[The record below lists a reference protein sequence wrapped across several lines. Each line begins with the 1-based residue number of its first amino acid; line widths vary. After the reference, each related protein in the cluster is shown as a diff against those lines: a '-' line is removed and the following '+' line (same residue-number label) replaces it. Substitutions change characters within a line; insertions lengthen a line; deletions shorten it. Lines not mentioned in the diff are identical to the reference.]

1 MKRSSHV
8 LLVLMGVT
16 GATAVGHYL
25 DQRRECVQQ
34 APAAKPGIPQQKAQ
48 QAVPQTTQPCG
59 RNTFTTRTGSRGWW
73 WGSSNSRDYASTSTS
88 ERTRTASSSTTSGSG
103 IFRGGFGSTG
113 RGFFSGS

>member
-16 GATAVGHYL
+16 GSTAVGHYL

-34 APAAKPGIPQQKAQ
+34 AQVAKPGTASQATQQTA
-48 QAVPQTTQPCG
+48 PPC
-59 RNTFTTRTGSRGWW
+59 RNTSNTRIGSRTWW
-73 WGSSNSRDYASTSTS
+73 WGSSSNSRDYASASSS
-88 ERTRTASSSTTSGSG
+88 ERTRMASSSTTSGSG

-113 RGFFSGS
+113 RGFSSGS